1 MAQKTLLPFAVS
13 QFPPELS
20 RSRSKTMFFTKTFS
34 GPRTQP
40 KHVRENAQKD
50 VCLKSRFCFT
60 NNAHTKA
67 SQLGLPRWKDWW
79 LSEERRQILHAVAAA
94 EPSPPA
100 ETAGDETAGDE
111 TAGES
116 RRVRV
121 GYISRYAKPVVLS
134 HLCIYDCDLFAKT
147 GSGQTHENTQKRR
160 PRFLSGGSKTTR
172 GLT

>member
-1 MAQKTLLPFAVS
+1 MLLKKRCGPLQFLNFLLSFRDRDQKRCFLPRHS
-13 QFPPELS
+13 QDKE
-20 RSRSKTMFFTKTFS
+20 RNHNTYGKM
-34 GPRTQP
+34 
-40 KHVRENAQKD
+40 NAQKD

-79 LSEERRQILHAVAAA
+79 LSEERRQILSAVAAA

-134 HLCIYDCDLFAKT
+134 HLYI
-147 GSGQTHENTQKRR
+147 
-160 PRFLSGGSKTTR
+160 
-172 GLT
+172 